1 MGQGGKGKVQTS
13 SYLEQLNKLLA
24 ASAPDHVTIF
34 CEAEPGELQAVQ
46 ASALGMIVSEF
57 VANSIKHAFAGD
69 RAGEIKI
76 SLRRQEGA
84 EGWLLECRDNGCGPG
99 AGARLEQPAKKNM
112 VLIGPPGSGK
122 GTQAPII
129 KDKYSLCHLATGDL
143 LRAEVK
149 AGSDLGKEAE
159 AVMNRG
165 ELVSDELV
173 LAIVRSRLQ
182 NHSGGWL
189 LDGFPRNL
197 AQAEALDA
205 LLSEL
210 NQPLQSVL
218 LMELDDEELVQRLLA
233 RGRADDNE
241 EVIRHRLSVYREQTA
256 PLINHYE
263 QRGQLKRVLST
274 GTIEAVAEQINAALA

>member
-1 MGQGGKGKVQTS
+1 MKTR
-13 SYLEQLNKLLA
+13 LL
-24 ASAPDHVTIF
+24 F
-34 CEAEPGELQAVQ
+34 L
-46 ASALGMIVSEF
+46 
-57 VANSIKHAFAGD
+57 
-69 RAGEIKI
+69 
-76 SLRRQEGA
+76 
-84 EGWLLECRDNGCGPG
+84 
-99 AGARLEQPAKKNM
+99 
-112 VLIGPPGSGK
+112 GPPGAGK
-122 GTQAPII
+122 GTQAGR
-129 KDKYSLCHLATGDL
+129 LCESHAMKHLSTGDL
-143 LRAEVK
+143 LRGEVA
-149 AGSDLGKEAE
+149 AGTELGKEAE

-173 LAIVRSRLQ
+173 LAIVESQMKALGG
-182 NHSGGWL
+182 GGWL

>member
-1 MGQGGKGKVQTS
+1 MS
-13 SYLEQLNKLLA
+13 HRLL
-24 ASAPDHVTIF
+24 
-34 CEAEPGELQAVQ
+34 
-46 ASALGMIVSEF
+46 F
-57 VANSIKHAFAGD
+57 V
-69 RAGEIKI
+69 
-76 SLRRQEGA
+76 
-84 EGWLLECRDNGCGPG
+84 
-99 AGARLEQPAKKNM
+99 
-112 VLIGPPGSGK
+112 GPPGAGK
-122 GTQAPII
+122 GTQAERLAA
-129 KDKYSLCHLATGDL
+129 SHGLLHLSTGDL

-241 EVIRHRLSVYREQTA
+241 EVIRHRLSVYREQTT

>member
-1 MGQGGKGKVQTS
+1 M
-13 SYLEQLNKLLA
+13 
-24 ASAPDHVTIF
+24 
-34 CEAEPGELQAVQ
+34 
-46 ASALGMIVSEF
+46 
-57 VANSIKHAFAGD
+57 
-69 RAGEIKI
+69 
-76 SLRRQEGA
+76 
-84 EGWLLECRDNGCGPG
+84 
-99 AGARLEQPAKKNM
+99 
-112 VLIGPPGSGK
+112 
-122 GTQAPII
+122 
-129 KDKYSLCHLATGDL
+129 
-143 LRAEVK
+143 
-149 AGSDLGKEAE
+149 
-159 AVMNRG
+159 
-165 ELVSDELV
+165 

-197 AQAEALDA
+197 AQAEALDE
-205 LLSEL
+205 LLSKL

-274 GTIEAVAEQINAALA
+274 GTIEAVASQINAALA